1 MLIHNQIFPG
11 REASILCIPE
21 KETVAQL
28 HDVRLVHTRHLL
40 APVSRGVIEGKLG
53 DAPRLF
59 RGDNLQAFDHS
70 RDRLMLQGRIFALRL
85 FSDHH
90 HVQVLVP

>member
-1 MLIHNQIFPG
+1 MLIHNQNRIRAG
-11 REASILCIPE
+11 NLSIPE
-21 KETVAQL
+21 KEAVAQL

-40 APVSRGVIEGKLG
+40 ASVPRRVIEGELG
-53 DAPRLF
+53 DAPRFL

-70 RDRLMLQGRIFALRL
+70 RDGLMLQGRIFALRL
-85 FSDHH
+85 LPNHH